1 MLPAII
7 AGGAAVL
14 GNLLSYQGA
23 RETNATNAQIA
34 SNATSA
40 NMADAQRNRD
50 FQAQQSSAQMAFQER
65 MANTAHQRA
74 VSDLKAAG
82 LNPILAA
89 SDGAATPS
97 GASASG
103 AQGTAV
109 SAQMQNPMAHLGG
122 MFTSAL
128 EAATMIG
135 NMEKQQAETDLI
147 KAQIGKTGVD
157 TAVAKKGIPEAET
170 KNMLFDLIRP
180 VLRKLKEVFQ
190 SGPKNPPNLKQHFN

>member
-7 AGGAAVL
+7 AGGASVL
-14 GNLLSYQGA
+14 GSLLGYQGA

-40 NMADAQRNRD
+40 NMEEAQRNRD

-109 SAQMQNPMAHLGG
+109 SAQMQNPMAHLAG

-147 KAQIGKTGVD
+147 KAQTSKTGVD

-180 VLRKLKEVFQ
+180 VLRKLKEAFQ